1 MKVYYINLDR
11 SDDRRKMMESS
22 FCGQELL
29 RISAIDGMEWAID
42 GEFDDRGFPVWKFEC
57 RDKLINEG
65 MLFDNSILPPT
76 HVACNLSHRKAI
88 QEFLN
93 TDDEWAIIMEDDVEP
108 YGKLLRNGG
117 TIEDNLII
125 PDGSDVFYL
134 CGTRPDRR
142 ICVFDDGQIRKI
154 RTLMGYCLSRKAA
167 ELFLNSTV
175 PMMWLSDHQFP
186 ICCFESLS
194 GIIGNGI
201 AKDRRIVFK
210 DKVLFKDR
218 KDKEGNIIR
227 NEKNNISFEMPNR
240 HKIRS
245 IGSILPDGI
254 ESKDKIKAFADN
266 RYGLIRHSVL
276 SKQSLLGHNGEHG
289 SVFDDGRKRKVL
301 KWI

>member
-1 MKVYYINLDR
+1 MNIYYINLDR
-11 SDDRRKMMESS
+11 SEDRREKMEKS
-22 FCGQELL
+22 FEHEKLI
-29 RISAIDGMEWAID
+29 RISAIDGMEWAIED
-42 GEFDDRGFPVWKFEC
+42 TFDNRGFPVWNLEY
-57 RDKLINEG
+57 RDKFVNEEI
-65 MLFDNSILPPT
+65 LFENSILPPT

-88 QEFLN
+88 KEFLN
-93 TDDEWAIIMEDDVEP
+93 TDDEWAVIMEDDVEP

-117 TIEDNLII
+117 IIEDYLTIY
-125 PDGSDVFYL
+125 DGLDVFYL

-142 ICVFDDGQIRKI
+142 ICVFNDGQIRKI

-201 AKDRRIVFK
+201 AKDRKIVFK
-210 DKVLFKDR
+210 NKVLFKDR
-218 KDKEGNIIR
+218 KDEEGNIIR
-227 NEKNNISFEMPNR
+227 NEKINISFEMPDR

-276 SKQSLLGHNGEHG
+276 SKKSLLGHNGEYG
-289 SVFDDGRKRKVL
+289 SVFDNGRKRKVL
-301 KWI
+301 QWI